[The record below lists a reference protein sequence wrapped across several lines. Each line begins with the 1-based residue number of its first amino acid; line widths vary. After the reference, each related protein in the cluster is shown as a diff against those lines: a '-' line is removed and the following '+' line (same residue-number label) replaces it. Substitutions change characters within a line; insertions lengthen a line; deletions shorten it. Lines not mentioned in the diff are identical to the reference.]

1 MKEKILYKTYGL
13 YTKEEEEEILECY
26 SEQEEDEKAKFDFM
40 SNFLEDDW
48 QSFEYEV
55 SKLMEGKEY
64 IIKGSLGLWNGRHTI
79 IPTKAIGFEA
89 IRKCLNKSEDYK
101 IIDNDG
107 RLIILAYH
115 HDGTNEFEIREA
127 KYNKKPRIAQALGY
141 R

>member
-1 MKEKILYKTYGL
+1 
-13 YTKEEEEEILECY
+13 
-26 SEQEEDEKAKFDFM
+26 
-40 SNFLEDDW
+40 
-48 QSFEYEV
+48 
-55 SKLMEGKEY
+55 MEGKEY

-89 IRKCLNKSEDYK
+89 IRKCLNESDDCE

-115 HDGTNEFEIREA
+115 HDGVNEFEIREA
-127 KYNKKPRIAQALGY
+127 RYNKKPRLAQTLWY